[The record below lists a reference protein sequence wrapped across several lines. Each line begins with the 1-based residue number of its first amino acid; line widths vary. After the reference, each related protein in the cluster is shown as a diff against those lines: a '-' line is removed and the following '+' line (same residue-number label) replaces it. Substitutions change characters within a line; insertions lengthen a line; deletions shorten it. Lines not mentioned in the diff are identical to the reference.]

1 MKNQKIQ
8 SGTAEPRIL
17 VQSTKCIKKSDP
29 RSNLAKTFKFI
40 HQIEAK
46 NGTKNSTFFTEE
58 YPAERGKHNKTL
70 FTLPISKNESIK
82 SNPISNLAKYSNLF
96 TKKYKLKMD

>member
-46 NGTKNSTFFTEE
+46 NGTKNSTFLQKSTLQKEE
-58 YPAERGKHNKTL
+58 NTTRHFLLYQSVRMNQ
-70 FTLPISKNESIK
+70 
-82 SNPISNLAKYSNLF
+82 
-96 TKKYKLKMD
+96 